1 MTGGH
6 DTARSIIFCGYHTV
20 NYKYNKEEQDEK
32 ESEIKKTNEK
42 ITPVKKVQKQ
52 NVQTGD
58 ESNGALWFTFMGL
71 ALLLIF
77 LLVIKY
83 IKGKRD

>member
-1 MTGGH
+1 MKAAHGVIQEEIKED
-6 DTARSIIFCGYHTV
+6 DTKDDS
-20 NYKYNKEEQDEK
+20 KEEPKQDEK
-32 ESEIKKTNEK
+32 ESEIKQTNEK
-42 ITPVKKVQKQ
+42 ITPVKTVQKQ

-58 ESNGALWFTFMGL
+58 ESNGALWLIFMGL
-71 ALLLIF
+71 SLLLIF

>member
-1 MTGGH
+1 MINEPFHLPHYKDHHHLNGH
-6 DTARSIIFCGYHTV
+6 DCY
-20 NYKYNKEEQDEK
+20 K